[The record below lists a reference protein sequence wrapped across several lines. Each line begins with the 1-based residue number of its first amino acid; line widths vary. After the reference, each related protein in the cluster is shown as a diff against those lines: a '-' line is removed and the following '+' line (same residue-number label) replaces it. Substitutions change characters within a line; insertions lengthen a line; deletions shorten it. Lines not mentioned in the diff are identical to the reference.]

1 MLNKKPIILATGCS
15 FTDPKFCSR
24 HNHLPDEKRG
34 GWPMWPE
41 LIKEKIEKETG
52 ISYDLINLARSGG
65 SQDWVFNTCLDTL
78 SGYDGRIKIVLV
90 GGTQWMRTHIIPTHR
105 NHNPQAA
112 LVDLNENKE
121 PWLKTYNRATVEMW
135 SKYSTKFAI
144 QETIYHN
151 LRIMWTL
158 AQICNNKKIKFIWN
172 QLLCPFPGG
181 TWWKKQ
187 FIEYGIPEEEI
198 RVDIEAFSESF
209 FADTVLKSPYAKF
222 LVQNKKQFY
231 GFPWSQGVH
240 WDKNTMLNKE
250 RHPEIVLPTTVINGK
265 KETDSHPSKYGQE
278 KIAEQM
284 WKEYGNYLVKN

>member
-1 MLNKKPIILATGCS
+1 
-15 FTDPKFCSR
+15 
-24 HNHLPDEKRG
+24 
-34 GWPMWPE
+34 
-41 LIKEKIEKETG
+41 
-52 ISYDLINLARSGG
+52 
-65 SQDWVFNTCLDTL
+65 
-78 SGYDGRIKIVLV
+78 
-90 GGTQWMRTHIIPTHR
+90 MRTHIIPTHR

-121 PWLKTYNRATVEMW
+121 PWLKIYNRATVEMW

-198 RVDIEAFSESF
+198 RVEIEAFSESF